1 MTPYIC
7 VSHAL
12 GTKERR
18 CKMYTIILLSFT
30 DFIHRDQ
37 NREGLFDIQIRKPLN
52 TPGNRKFMDPPE
64 GKHKIL
70 LKANVWSSTWVSVKM
85 LVCPLDDLVWSCH
98 FVIFPMTVWALWKKS
113 AEYEPRRSLWTV
125 MYSCSA
131 VEGIKIRNTESEED
145 SEPKQSKTALV

>member
-37 NREGLFDIQIRKPLN
+37 NREGLFDIQISLN

>member
-37 NREGLFDIQIRKPLN
+37 NREGLFDIQI
-52 TPGNRKFMDPPE
+52 TF
-64 GKHKIL
+64 KH
-70 LKANVWSSTWVSVKM
+70 TW
-85 LVCPLDDLVWSCH
+85 
-98 FVIFPMTVWALWKKS
+98 KS
-113 AEYEPRRSLWTV
+113 QIYG
-125 MYSCSA
+125 SA
-131 VEGIKIRNTESEED
+131 GRETQNFIKSKCMIKYLSEC
-145 SEPKQSKTALV
+145 

>member
-37 NREGLFDIQIRKPLN
+37 NREGLFDIQIRK
-52 TPGNRKFMDPPE
+52 
-64 GKHKIL
+64 
-70 LKANVWSSTWVSVKM
+70 
-85 LVCPLDDLVWSCH
+85 
-98 FVIFPMTVWALWKKS
+98 
-113 AEYEPRRSLWTV
+113 
-125 MYSCSA
+125 
-131 VEGIKIRNTESEED
+131 
-145 SEPKQSKTALV
+145 TAYL

>member
-1 MTPYIC
+1 MQNVYNYSLIFHWFHSQRRSIRYPD
-7 VSHAL
+7 
-12 GTKERR
+12 KEES
-18 CKMYTIILLSFT
+18 I
-30 DFIHRDQ
+30 
-37 NREGLFDIQIRKPLN
+37 PLN

>member
-37 NREGLFDIQIRKPLN
+37 NREGLFDIQIRK
-52 TPGNRKFMDPPE
+52 
-64 GKHKIL
+64 
-70 LKANVWSSTWVSVKM
+70 KAY
-85 LVCPLDDLVWSCH
+85 L
-98 FVIFPMTVWALWKKS
+98 
-113 AEYEPRRSLWTV
+113 
-125 MYSCSA
+125 
-131 VEGIKIRNTESEED
+131 
-145 SEPKQSKTALV
+145 

>member
-1 MTPYIC
+1 MIYDPVYIC

-37 NREGLFDIQIRKPLN
+37 GRSIRYPDKEESIPLN

-70 LKANVWSSTWVSVKM
+70 LKANV
-85 LVCPLDDLVWSCH
+85 
-98 FVIFPMTVWALWKKS
+98 
-113 AEYEPRRSLWTV
+113 
-125 MYSCSA
+125 
-131 VEGIKIRNTESEED
+131 
-145 SEPKQSKTALV
+145 